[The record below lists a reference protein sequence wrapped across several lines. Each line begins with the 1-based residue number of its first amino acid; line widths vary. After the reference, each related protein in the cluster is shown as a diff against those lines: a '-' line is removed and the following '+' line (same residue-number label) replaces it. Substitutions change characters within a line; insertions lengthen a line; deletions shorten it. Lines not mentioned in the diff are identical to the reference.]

1 VTARRLLAR
10 ATWISIALLALTL
23 GSVAPASAQ
32 RQPPRPPRPAPS
44 GGSWELGGGIVWLGG
59 VDFGTRDAELTR
71 NPGTG
76 TGPFDL
82 FTTGTRLT
90 QGIGLQGR
98 LGVYLSRSMAV
109 EGGVR
114 FTRPK
119 LRISVSE
126 DAEDAPNQIADETV
140 TQYVF
145 DGSFVYH
152 LTGAAFSR
160 GRGVPFVS
168 GGAGYIRDVH
178 EDNQL
183 IETGTEYHATGG
195 IKYWFDPRPR
205 SHRFGIRG
213 EVGISIRDGGFDFE
227 DKRRLLPIAGASVI
241 YLF

>member
-1 VTARRLLAR
+1 VSARRRSAR
-10 ATWISIALLALTL
+10 AAWISIGLFALAL
-23 GSVAPASAQ
+23 GSAVPASAQ

-44 GGSWELGGGIVWLGG
+44 AGSWELGGGIVWLGG
-59 VDFGTRDAELTR
+59 VDFGERAAELTR

-76 TGPFDL
+76 TGPFEL
-82 FTTGTRLT
+82 FTTGSRLT

-98 LGVYLSRSMAV
+98 LAVHLAPSMAV
-109 EGGVR
+109 EAGVR
-114 FTRPK
+114 YTRPQ
-119 LRISVSE
+119 LRISVTG
-126 DAEDAPNQIADETV
+126 DAEGAPNQVAEETV

-152 LTGAAFSR
+152 LTGATFSR

-178 EDNQL
+178 DESQL
-183 IETGTEYHATGG
+183 IETGIEYHATGG

-205 SHRFGIRG
+205 PHRFGIRG

-227 DKRRLLPIAGASVI
+227 DKRRTLPVAGASVI